1 MSSLRKEAKNCK
13 LENGI
18 ANYIKHTLIDKD
30 FQYLDPKIY
39 VSYGI
44 HPKDAHRYPSYRA
57 RDVMKAVKSQSRC
70 VSLREIGLDYSQGCR
85 KYKKDQEDL
94 LRWFLYSYN
103 KEGVTKPLVIHCRD
117 EPRSWE
123 ASQMCIKI
131 LQEELPSSFKE
142 TGKIYR
148 HCFTGGW
155 VEMNNWVKAFPQC
168 LFGFTALL
176 LSGDKQLEEAV
187 RSIPLD
193 KIMIESDAP
202 LLRPHQEKYIINTPN
217 TCVLVAKKISE
228 LKRVTLPV
236 VLEQTR
242 QNAKTFYGLP

>member
-1 MSSLRKEAKNCK
+1 
-13 LENGI
+13 
-18 ANYIKHTLIDKD
+18 
-30 FQYLDPKIY
+30 
-39 VSYGI
+39 
-44 HPKDAHRYPSYRA
+44 
-57 RDVMKAVKSQSRC
+57 
-70 VSLREIGLDYSQGCR
+70 
-85 KYKKDQEDL
+85 
-94 LRWFLYSYN
+94 
-103 KEGVTKPLVIHCRD
+103 
-117 EPRSWE
+117 
-123 ASQMCIKI
+123 MCIKI

-155 VEMNNWVKAFPQC
+155 VEMNNWVKDFPQC

-202 LLRPHQEKYIINTPN
+202 LLRTHQEKYIINTPN
-217 TCVLVAKKISE
+217 TCVLVAKKIAE

-236 VLEQTR
+236 VLEQTG